1 MPAVEAQQPEVQQM
15 ELPSMNGP
23 ITEQPVRLPP
33 NFQFYRNGN
42 TNTFAQRQNEGM
54 SADPVSMRG
63 GGLLYVFS
71 LSSH

>member
-23 ITEQPVRLPP
+23 ITEQP
-33 NFQFYRNGN
+33 
-42 TNTFAQRQNEGM
+42 RQNEGM

-63 GGLLYVFS
+63 GGLFEACLECYCCVKITECCC
-71 LSSH
+71 